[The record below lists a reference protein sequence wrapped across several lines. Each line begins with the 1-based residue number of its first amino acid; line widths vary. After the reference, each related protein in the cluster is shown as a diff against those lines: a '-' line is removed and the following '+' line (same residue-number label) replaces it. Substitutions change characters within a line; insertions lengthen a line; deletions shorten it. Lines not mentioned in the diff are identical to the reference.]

1 MNNETTV
8 KIDLSRRAPRSPRVR
23 LGGFAH
29 LPRLLDKARAQAAG
43 TAGNYVYGDE
53 SLLDAEFFAFT
64 GITSDAFL
72 ERVAEGGGDL
82 ALLQWVRDQT
92 SRPLHAS
99 EIETWSRWIETVPGL
114 SPEARAWFAE
124 YSSSL
129 TPPRPDV
136 GTLFEYLDLDD
147 YLAFGGQ
154 A

>member
-1 MNNETTV
+1 MNHP
-8 KIDLSRRAPRSPRVR
+8 IAFDLARRAPRSPRVR

-29 LPRLLDKARAQAAG
+29 LPRLLDKARAHAAG
-43 TAGNYVYGDE
+43 TPGNYVYGAD

-64 GITSDAFL
+64 GITPEDLLA
-72 ERVAEGGGDL
+72 RAGEGGGDL
-82 ALLQWVRDQT
+82 ALLEWVHER
-92 SRPLHAS
+92 SARSLHAS
-99 EIETWSRWIETVPGL
+99 EIENWSRWIENVPGL
-114 SPEARAWFAE
+114 SAEARAWFAE

-147 YLAFGGQ
+147 HLAFGGR

>member
-1 MNNETTV
+1 MNHEPMM

-29 LPRLLDKARAQAAG
+29 LPRLLDKARAQVAG

-64 GITSDAFL
+64 GITADAFL

-82 ALLQWVRDQT
+82 TLLQWVCDQA

-129 TPPRPDV
+129 TPARPDV

-147 YLAFGGQ
+147 YLAFGGR